1 MNMDN
6 NFNMSFEESED
17 YITKRGFDI
26 PWNDCDVFVDERD
39 ITRTVANVLKWAD
52 YTSTKKAIKCLN
64 ETFYKLTHECKYWT
78 EYNWRELEIDFDLKE
93 TLMERFCKLM
103 EE

>member
-1 MNMDN
+1 MDN
-6 NFNMSFEESED
+6 NFYMNFEESQD

-52 YTSTKKAIKCLN
+52 TTTIEKAKTWVKSCFIGSFG
-64 ETFYKLTHECKYWT
+64 EGLTNNIINDFVKY
-78 EYNWRELEIDFDLKE
+78 LEE
-93 TLMERFCKLM
+93 
-103 EE
+103 